1 MKKLHAFAI
10 CAYGESPYLE
20 ACIRSLKAQTVKS
33 EIIICT
39 STPSDFLRRIARR
52 YEIPIY
58 VRTGEPGIGRD
69 WNYAYEA
76 ASLQADL
83 VTLAH
88 QDDIYLRNYTETLL
102 KMKNRYP
109 DMSLFTT
116 GSVTARD
123 RELAQPGMIEHVKS
137 LLRLPLVFPWLNA
150 CRGVKRAAI
159 TLGNPIICPSCTYDP
174 AMCGHEPFDEEHK
187 FVLDWKLLE
196 KLADRDGRW
205 IYVRKPLIIYRVHS
219 DAATGQCIADHTRER
234 EESEMFD
241 RLLPAPVAWAVKHLY
256 RVSYTAY
263 S

>member
-1 MKKLHAFAI
+1 MKVSHAFAI

-20 ACIRSLKAQTVKS
+20 TCIRSLKAQTVKS

-39 STPSDFLRRIARR
+39 STPSEFLNEIAAR
-52 YEIPIY
+52 YELPIY

-69 WNYAYEA
+69 WNFAYEA
-76 ASLQADL
+76 ASLRADL

-88 QDDIYLRNYTETLL
+88 QDDMYLRDYTQTVL
-102 KMKNRYP
+102 KMKRRYP

-116 GSVTARD
+116 ASVTAMD
-123 RELAQPGMIEHVKS
+123 RELAEPGLIEHVKS
-137 LLRLPLVFPWLNA
+137 LLRLPLIFPQLNA
-150 CRGVKRAAI
+150 YRCVKRASI
-159 TLGNPIICPSCTYDP
+159 TWGNPIICPSCTYDP
-174 AMCGHEPFDEEHK
+174 AMCGHEPFDEGYK

-205 IYVRKPLIIYRVHS
+205 VYIRKPLIIYRVHS
-219 DAATGQCIADHTRER
+219 DAATGQCIADHTREH

-241 RLLPAPVAWAVKHLY
+241 RLLPAPVAGVVKRLY

-263 S
+263 R